1 MSKLLVRILA
11 GSAAAAL
18 AVSAASAQ
26 DYPVKP
32 VRVMIP
38 WPAGGSNDIV
48 GRVVAQKLSE
58 SLKQQFVVDN
68 RGGAAGTIGA
78 ELVAKSAPDGYT
90 LMIHSATHIAN
101 PHLYKKLPYDTLKDF
116 VGITPLARQVGMLV
130 IHPSLPVK
138 NLKEF
143 IALAKARPN
152 QVVYAS
158 SGNGSFV
165 HLSMALV
172 ASMAGVKMTH
182 VPYKGGAPAVISIV
196 SGETQAMLATI
207 GTVLTPLR
215 SNKLRP
221 IAVSSED
228 RVKQFPDVPTIA
240 EAGVPGYEFTA
251 WIAAFAPAG
260 TPAAIV
266 NKLNAEMRK
275 VLADPGVAK
284 TLSAQTLDPMG
295 MTPEAFA
302 KRLQS
307 DYEKY
312 GRVIREAAA
321 KIE

>member
-1 MSKLLVRILA
+1 I
-11 GSAAAAL
+11 
-18 AVSAASAQ
+18 
-26 DYPVKP
+26 
-32 VRVMIP
+32 
-38 WPAGGSNDIV
+38 
-48 GRVVAQKLSE
+48 
-58 SLKQQFVVDN
+58 
-68 RGGAAGTIGA
+68 
-78 ELVAKSAPDGYT
+78 
-90 LMIHSATHIAN
+90 
-101 PHLYKKLPYDTLKDF
+101 
-116 VGITPLARQVGMLV
+116 
-130 IHPSLPVK
+130 
-138 NLKEF
+138 
-143 IALAKARPN
+143 
-152 QVVYAS
+152 VYAS

-215 SNKLRP
+215 SNKLRA

-240 EAGVPGYEFTA
+240 ESGVPGYEFTA

-284 TLSAQTLDPMG
+284 TLSAQTLDPMA

-312 GRVIREAAA
+312 GRVIKEAAA